1 MARALNVLTVGEAL
15 TDIICT
21 RDGRWEHPGG
31 SPANVALGLARLG
44 VPTSFLTALGRDAR
58 GEAIAARLAG
68 AGVEILPESWSLAST
83 STASAQITD
92 DGAAHYEFD
101 LAWELPAEVEL
112 PVADH
117 VHVGSVAA
125 FLAPGADRVEEL
137 VRELREVATVS
148 FDPNIRPA
156 LVGPASQAR
165 ERFERLAALAD
176 VVKLSDEDA
185 QYLYPRLEVGEGAGA
200 ILALG
205 PRVVAL
211 TLGARGSL
219 LVSGSGSVEVEP
231 VPTTVVD
238 TVGAGDSYMSALLHA
253 LLAADR
259 PRLEPSGSDELAAAG
274 AYAARA
280 AAITVSRAGAE
291 PPALLEELSR

>member
-1 MARALNVLTVGEAL
+1 MSVLVLGEAL
-15 TDIICT
+15 TDMICT
-21 RDGRWEHPGG
+21 RDGRREHPGG

-68 AGVEILPESWSLAST
+68 AGVEILPESWSLAAT
-83 STASAQITD
+83 STATAEITD

-101 LAWELPAEVEL
+101 LAWELPAEVAL
-112 PVADH
+112 PAADH

-125 FLAPGADRVEEL
+125 FLSPGADRVEDI
-137 VRELREVATVS
+137 VRTLRPHATIS

-156 LVGPASQAR
+156 LVGPSSEAR
-165 ERFERLAALAD
+165 KRFERLAALAD

-185 QYLYPRLEVGEGAGA
+185 QYLYPRLEAGEAAGA

-211 TLGARGSL
+211 TFGGRGSL
-219 LVSGSGSVEVEP
+219 LVSASGSVEIETVQ
-231 VPTTVVD
+231 TTVVD
-238 TVGAGDSYMSALLHA
+238 TVGAGDSYMSALLHV
-253 LLAADR
+253 LLAAGR
-259 PRLEPSGSDELAAAG
+259 PRLEPSDSDELAAAG
-274 AYAARA
+274 TYAARA

>member
-1 MARALNVLTVGEAL
+1 VSVLVIGEAL

-21 RDGRWEHPGG
+21 RDGRLEHPGG
-31 SPANVALGLARLG
+31 SPANVALGLARRG

-58 GEAIAARLAG
+58 GEAIASRLAR
-68 AGVEILPESWSLAST
+68 AGVDLLPESWSLAST
-83 STASAQITD
+83 STACAEITD

-101 LAWELPAEVEL
+101 LAWELPAEVAL
-112 PVADH
+112 PAADH

-137 VRELREVATVS
+137 VRGLHGVASVS

-156 LVGPASQAR
+156 LVGPPSQAR

-185 QYLYPRLEVGEGAGA
+185 QYLYPRLEVGEAAGA

-205 PRVVAL
+205 PHIVAL

-219 LVSGSGSVEVEP
+219 LVSDSGSVEVEP
-231 VPTTVVD
+231 VQTTVVD

-259 PRLEPSGSDELAAAG
+259 PRLEPADRVDLAAAG

-280 AAITVSRAGAE
+280 AAITVSRPGAE